1 MNEHIIKPAAQQA
14 ALHEVKSKPAV
25 MKEWIILRIST
36 RNEALTV
43 SGKSL
48 REKRRRSLQHRIK
61 INWELYVIL
70 AIPLI
75 WLLIFHYYPMYGVQI
90 AFRKFAPLKGITGS
104 PWVGLANF
112 IKFFKSYNF
121 ERVVTNTLAISIY
134 DLVMGFPFPIILAIL
149 INNCLRPRFK
159 KFVQIITYMPYF
171 ISTVVMVGIIIQFL
185 SPKVGMVNHLITAL
199 GGTEI
204 DFMGKPEYF
213 RSIYVW
219 SNIWQG
225 TGWTAIIYLS
235 ALSSIDPGLHEAA
248 LVDGANRF
256 QRMWYIDLPSI
267 LPTIAIM
274 LTLRMGN
281 IMNVGFEKAFLMQND
296 LNKTTSEVISTY
308 VYKAGPAAPAPD
320 FSYAAAIGLFNSV
333 INLVLIA
340 IVNKINSKV
349 NETSLW

>member
-1 MNEHIIKPAAQQA
+1 ME
-14 ALHEVKSKPAV
+14 
-25 MKEWIILRIST
+25 EWIIMRVST
-36 RNEALTV
+36 GNEARAV
-43 SGKSL
+43 SQRAL
-48 REKRRRSLQHRIK
+48 RSKAMRSLQHRVK

-90 AFRKFAPLKGITGS
+90 AFRRFSPLKGITGS
-104 PWVGLANF
+104 PWVGLTNF

-121 ERVVTNTLAISIY
+121 ERVLRNTLSISLY
-134 DLVMGFPFPIILAIL
+134 DLVVGFPFPVILAIL
-149 INNCLRPRFK
+149 LNNCLKPRFK

-185 SPKVGMVNHLITAL
+185 SPKVGVINYLITAL

-204 DFMGKPEYF
+204 DFMGRPEYF
-213 RSIYVW
+213 RNIYVW
-219 SNIWQG
+219 TNIWQG

-235 ALSSIDPGLHEAA
+235 ALSSVDPGLHEAA

-281 IMNVGFEKAFLMQND
+281 IMNVGFEKVLLMQND
-296 LNKTTSEVISTY
+296 LNTGASEIISTY
-308 VYKAGPAAPAPD
+308 VYKAGPAAAAPD
-320 FSYAAAIGLFNSV
+320 FSYAAAIGLFNSI
-333 INLVLIA
+333 INLVLIM
-340 IVNKINSKV
+340 IVNKINAKI